1 MSADSGTGPDV
12 LFANVRVFDGVSA
25 SLSEPSNVL
34 VRGNTIAAV
43 SARGI
48 PVGPGRE
55 RAEIDGAGRVLMP
68 GLIDA
73 HYHAAFA
80 TLSPIVLLTADPGYV
95 HIQAAVGAE
104 EALLRGFTTV
114 RDAGGPVFGLK
125 RAIDE
130 GAVAGPRIYPSG
142 AFISQTSG
150 HGDFR
155 LLSELPRGVCG
166 HLARI
171 EMDGAAVIADGVP
184 EVLRGVREQLM
195 KGASQIK
202 MMAGG
207 GVSSAH
213 DPIDVT
219 QYTEAELRAGVEA
232 AENWGTYVLVHAY
245 TPRAVQQAIRAGVRC
260 IEHGHLLDEET
271 VAMIAE
277 KDVWWSPQPFLDD
290 EDAVPVYSPQQR
302 ADQLRIVEGTDRA
315 YALAKKHE
323 VKLAWGTDTLFD
335 AKLASRQGKQLAK
348 MSRWFT
354 AAEVLQMATSR
365 NAALLATSGERNPY
379 PGRLG
384 VIEEGALADLL
395 LVNGNPLDNLELI
408 SAPATSLAVIMK
420 DGKIH
425 KNLLGSA
432 LATVQMRQ
440 PTDLGNP
447 FTGSG

>member
-1 MSADSGTGPDV
+1 MGDSGEARPDV

-25 SLSEPSNVL
+25 SLSEPSDVL

-43 SARGI
+43 SAQPI
-48 PVGPGRE
+48 PAGEGE
-55 RAEIDGAGRVLMP
+55 RTRIDAAGRVLMP

-80 TLSPIVLLTADPGYV
+80 TLPLAALQTADPGYV
-95 HIQAAVGAE
+95 QVQAAVGAGD
-104 EALLRGFTTV
+104 ALLRGFTTV

-125 RAIDE
+125 RAVDE
-130 GAVAGPRIYPSG
+130 GVTAGPRIYPSG

-155 LLSELPRGVCG
+155 MLSELPRGVCG
-166 HLARI
+166 QLAYSEVI
-171 EMDGAAVIADGVP
+171 GAAVIADGVP

-195 KGASQIK
+195 RGASQIK

-207 GVSSAH
+207 GVASAH
-213 DPIDVT
+213 DPIDAT

-232 AENWGTYVLVHAY
+232 AENWGTYVLAHAY

-260 IEHGHLLDEET
+260 IDHGHLLDDET

-277 KDVWWSPQPFLDD
+277 NDVWWSLQPFLDD
-290 EDAVPVYSPQQR
+290 EDAIPLPGPAQR
-302 ADQLRIVEGTDRA
+302 AQQLLITDGTDRS

-335 AKLASRQGKQLAK
+335 ATLAARQGKQLAK

-354 AAEVLQMATSR
+354 PAEVLRMATSQ
-365 NAALLATSGERNPY
+365 NAALLAMSGERNPY
-379 PGRLG
+379 PGKLG
-384 VIEEGALADLL
+384 IVAEGALADLL
-395 LVNGNPLDNLELI
+395 LVDGNPLDDLDLI
-408 SAPATSLAVIMK
+408 ATPATSLVVIMK
-420 DGKIH
+420 DGKVC
-425 KNLLGSA
+425 KNLPA
-432 LATVQMRQ
+432 DRR
-440 PTDLGNP
+440 P
-447 FTGSG
+447 